1 MTARDIRI
9 ASAAFL
15 ALTVSVGVNLFA
27 LQDKDRGSAIETSA
41 IGFTTPPP
49 LPGPSPSSD
58 LGPEL
63 SPGTPAMR
71 VAPPASAPATA
82 VAAPSGNSAE
92 IIRGIQREL
101 NGRGYDAGPPDGV
114 VGLIT
119 RAAIMAYEHDYG
131 LPLTA
136 TPSQDL
142 LSRIVLGSATSS
154 PSRNVADRTATPEAD
169 AVIRTVEQQL
179 SALGYT
185 PGKVDGVSNDQLAR
199 AIREFEV
206 DQKLPESGR
215 ISGPLVSRLTRL
227 QGQGAAGLTSKTKS
241 AQK

>member
-1 MTARDIRI
+1 
-9 ASAAFL
+9 
-15 ALTVSVGVNLFA
+15 
-27 LQDKDRGSAIETSA
+27 
-41 IGFTTPPP
+41 
-49 LPGPSPSSD
+49 
-58 LGPEL
+58 
-63 SPGTPAMR
+63 MR

-142 LSRIVLGSATSS
+142 LSRIVLGSAT
-154 PSRNVADRTATPEAD
+154 D
-169 AVIRTVEQQL
+169 I
-179 SALGYT
+179 
-185 PGKVDGVSNDQLAR
+185 GV
-199 AIREFEV
+199 
-206 DQKLPESGR
+206 
-215 ISGPLVSRLTRL
+215 
-227 QGQGAAGLTSKTKS
+227 
-241 AQK
+241 